1 VTSGGETVRVP
12 GACVTPEFYQMLGIE
27 PSAGPLLTPEDDRP
41 AHRLRLSSRMGIGRA
56 ASPLYIFIYIWT
68 GKAVGAEV
76 LSTIVGFLCRVPS
89 VRNEEIA
96 LFSQQMTFWRGVG
109 FSRGDCISKPDHAQ
123 LKESCGGREGLRI

>member
-1 VTSGGETVRVP
+1 MTARRT
-12 GACVTPEFYQMLGIE
+12 ACGCPLVWVLEE
-27 PSAGPLLTPEDDRP
+27 PPV
-41 AHRLRLSSRMGIGRA
+41 
-56 ASPLYIFIYIWT
+56 LYISLYIWT